1 MADRGIGATIDYGA
15 QTKTEEEIQIQIQI
29 EIETPFHE
37 IECGIER

>member
-15 QTKTEEEIQIQIQI
+15 QTKTEEEIQIQI